1 MLMQLLGV
9 KMSRSPLFACGK
21 DIKIAQSCPRG
32 GMLLYRS
39 VDVHLESI
47 KFCQDQ
53 DVGVGVG
60 VGAGAGVS
68 ASTTVAGMTLLDPEA
83 LDPISATTLAA
94 AMIRDHTLK

>member
-1 MLMQLLGV
+1 MQLLGV

-32 GMLLYRS
+32 AMLLYHS

-47 KFCQDQ
+47 KFCQNQ

-60 VGAGAGVS
+60 VGA
-68 ASTTVAGMTLLDPEA
+68 STTAAGMTLLDPKA
-83 LDPISATTLAA
+83 LDPISAATT
-94 AMIRDHTLK
+94 RDHTLT